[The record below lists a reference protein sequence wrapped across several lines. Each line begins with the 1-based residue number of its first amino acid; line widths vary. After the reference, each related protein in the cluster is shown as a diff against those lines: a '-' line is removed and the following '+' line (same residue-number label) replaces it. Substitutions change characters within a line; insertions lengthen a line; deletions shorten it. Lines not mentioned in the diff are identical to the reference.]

1 MRRAA
6 RRGGRVP
13 SARAPCP
20 PVRLA
25 SPPRALV
32 IAGWDPTGGAGLAA
46 DLAVLTGHG
55 VTGSGAVSA
64 VTSQGPRGL
73 QDLRPVDADL
83 VRAQIGDALE
93 TAPPHVVK
101 IGLLPDAPTIEA
113 VRHALADVDVP
124 IVLDPVL
131 GVSAGGWRLDASG
144 LEALATLLVPRVAVI
159 TPNGPEARALV
170 GAAPETDE
178 RSAGRLL
185 SRTARSVVVTGGHAP
200 GREVGDIV
208 FVGGEEIACFSAPRI
223 EGGPFHGTGCA
234 FASSLAARLARGD
247 TLVAAASGAR
257 EYVRGLLR
265 LAAARGAWRLPFALL
280 RAGGEKVDAS
290 AGTVGATAIEE
301 PA

>member
-1 MRRAA
+1 M
-6 RRGGRVP
+6 
-13 SARAPCP
+13 
-20 PVRLA
+20 
-25 SPPRALV
+25 
-32 IAGWDPTGGAGLAA
+32 IAGWDPTGGAGIAA

-73 QDLRPVDADL
+73 GDLRPVDAAL
-83 VRAQIGDALE
+83 VRAQIGDALDV
-93 TAPPHVVK
+93 APPHVVK

-113 VRHALADVDVP
+113 VHDALRDVDVP

-131 GVSAGGWRLDASG
+131 GVSAGGWHLDASG
-144 LEALATLLVPRVAVI
+144 LEALRTLLVPRVAVI

-170 GAAPETDE
+170 VGVTNDDHG
-178 RSAGRLL
+178 AGRLL
-185 SRTARSVVVTGGHAP
+185 SRAARGVVVTGGHAP
-200 GREVGDIV
+200 GREVCDVV
-208 FVGGEEIACFSAPRI
+208 FVGGEEIARFSAPRV

-247 TLVAAASGAR
+247 TLLGATAGAR

-280 RAGGEKVDAS
+280 RAGGENVDAS